1 MRARYKQPFEGKY
14 FSNTYLFSLVS
25 SSKCPS
31 WLCIVLSSLPPLVF
45 SSFSSSEPPF
55 QTWYRR
61 MILWLLQ
68 SFLVPF
74 FGSRSPQTFNKRRII
89 GHSRKKQETFV
100 FIFQVGGFSHLAIKL
115 AWSECWIFCLFS
127 IDYCCISLIQV
138 DENLSDGFMTCT
150 LCTCCGKV
158 TKLVQ
163 YNWMLMET
171 CKSLVCVFLFEWAL
185 VILGT
190 E

>member
-31 WLCIVLSSLPPLVF
+31 WPCIVLSSLPPLVF

-55 QTWYRR
+55 QTWYRG
-61 MILWLLQ
+61 MILWLLH

-74 FGSRSPQTFNKRRII
+74 APQTSNKRRII
-89 GHSRKKQETFV
+89 GQSRKRQETFV
-100 FIFQVGGFSHLAIKL
+100 FIFQVGGFNHHAIKL
-115 AWSECWIFCLFS
+115 AWSK
-127 IDYCCISLIQV
+127 CCISNILPLFNWLLLHSIYTSWWKH
-138 DENLSDGFMTCT
+138 SDSFMTCT